1 MAYSLLSFDHLNM
14 PQYVAPPVCQSV
26 LYYPSRPLFAC
37 FCLVFTTAALEDS
50 PKCQYYTEEYKSF
63 RWGKQRFS
71 LCFCEFFSV
80 LFTQVTFMLF
90 LRFLKCI
97 INLFAL
103 QTAVLFSSVT
113 LTKTQ
118 LIITDVRELCL
129 FQVWFPVIYK
139 SLILFVSPP

>member
-1 MAYSLLSFDHLNM
+1 
-14 PQYVAPPVCQSV
+14 
-26 LYYPSRPLFAC
+26 
-37 FCLVFTTAALEDS
+37 
-50 PKCQYYTEEYKSF
+50 
-63 RWGKQRFS
+63 
-71 LCFCEFFSV
+71 
-80 LFTQVTFMLF
+80 MLF

-118 LIITDVRELCL
+118 LIITDVRKLCL